1 MYILSVD
8 SSTRYCSVAIHQ
20 DGEQIFSADNFTEKS
35 ASSYLTVLIQTAVD
49 ATGIALTNIDA
60 FAVGK
65 GPGSYTGLRVATS
78 VVKGLCFALNKPLIG
93 VNTLQ
98 AMSQQVADDLHAA
111 GKLIIDGD
119 LWLVPMIDAR
129 RMEVYTAV
137 YDRYGREVEETHP
150 LIVEQGSFDPLFE
163 SHKLV
168 FFGDGAS
175 KCQPLWKDH
184 PQAIF
189 REKLIQPRAVE
200 VGKIASRRY
209 EQNEFEDV
217 ATFEPFYLK
226 EFIGKPVV

>member
-49 ATGIALTNIDA
+49 ATGIALTTIDA

-137 YDRYGREVEETHP
+137 YDRYGREVEETYP

-189 REKLIQPRAVE
+189 WEKVIHPRAAE